1 MQRLL
6 VMSCGKRKR
15 SDTAPLPALERYDGP
30 SFHVL
35 RRYLATH
42 PATPPDIYILSAKF
56 GLIPADRPVPYYDQR
71 LTPERGAELR
81 STVRDA
87 LAQILAR
94 REYEQIYLAVG
105 RDYAEALDDYA
116 ALVPKAASVIV
127 AHGSQGKRLAQLHD
141 WLYGPAGP
149 IAPRA
154 LKGAARRADQHRNAP
169 RLRGVEISLTAD
181 EALARARQAL
191 AFDSHGCDRFHSW
204 YVVLDGQR
212 IAPKWLVSQLTGL
225 PAGAFTTHEALRA
238 LAELGIAA
246 HRSEVL

>member
-1 MQRLL
+1 VHRLL

-15 SDTAPLPALERYDGP
+15 SNTAPLPALERYDGP
-30 SFHVL
+30 AFHVL

-42 PATPPDIYILSAKF
+42 PATPPDIYILSARF
-56 GLIPADRPVPYYDQR
+56 GLIPADRPIPYYDQR
-71 LTPERGAELR
+71 LTPQRAAELR
-81 STVRDA
+81 PTVRD
-87 LAQILAR
+87 ILAGIFAQR
-94 REYEQIYLAVG
+94 SYEQIYLAVG
-105 RDYAEALDDYA
+105 RDYAQALDDYA
-116 ALVPKAASVIV
+116 ALVPKATSVLV

-149 IAPRA
+149 IAPKA
-154 LKGAARRADQHRNAP
+154 PQPNARRADQHRSAP
-169 RLRGVEISLTAD
+169 RLRGVEISLTGD
-181 EALARARQAL
+181 QALARARQAL

-204 YVVLDGQR
+204 YVVLDGKR